1 SAASRSRAPSST
13 TPASCCSTNPRRAS
27 TRRRATSCG
36 TGCSGSR
43 SRARHCCSRRTT
55 WTRPNSCAAASSW
68 STTGGSWPRAARRPS
83 SAPTRRVRC
92 SRCVSAR
99 IATRMPPLRWQGSAT
114 VSRCSPTACSSTPTT
129 ARPRSPRSWR
139 AGYSPS
145 RVWCGGRASKT
156 SSCGSPGGA
165 SSNERGDRMSQT
177 RTTTDFA
184 AEARA
189 AGVRARRFG
198 ALYSAEH
205 HVRVWRR
212 YLGVNVASAV
222 GTPVM
227 YLFAFGVGLGV
238 LVNANAGPG
247 GVDGVSYLVFIA
259 PALIATAAV
268 TIASDEFTYPVM
280 QGFKWNPIYVGMH
293 AAPIS
298 ARQVVDGVIIFV
310 AVRIFATTLVYF
322 LVMAAFGAVP
332 LATGLLTVPI
342 ATLTGIAF
350 GAPLFAYAAAQRED
364 RGQFAVV
371 QRVLV

>member
-1 SAASRSRAPSST
+1 
-13 TPASCCSTNPRRAS
+13 
-27 TRRRATSCG
+27 
-36 TGCSGSR
+36 
-43 SRARHCCSRRTT
+43 
-55 WTRPNSCAAASSW
+55 
-68 STTGGSWPRAARRPS
+68 
-83 SAPTRRVRC
+83 
-92 SRCVSAR
+92 
-99 IATRMPPLRWQGSAT
+99 
-114 VSRCSPTACSSTPTT
+114 
-129 ARPRSPRSWR
+129 
-139 AGYSPS
+139 
-145 RVWCGGRASKT
+145 
-156 SSCGSPGGA
+156 
-165 SSNERGDRMSQT
+165 MSQT

-212 YLGVNVASAV
+212 YLGVNVASAI

-371 QRVLV
+371 QRVLVLPLTLFSGTLFPLEQLPVFLRPIGWLSPLWHGAELGRVTSYAAERPAWMIAVHLVFLLALAIGGWRLTVRVTRKRLGA

>member
-1 SAASRSRAPSST
+1 
-13 TPASCCSTNPRRAS
+13 
-27 TRRRATSCG
+27 
-36 TGCSGSR
+36 
-43 SRARHCCSRRTT
+43 
-55 WTRPNSCAAASSW
+55 
-68 STTGGSWPRAARRPS
+68 
-83 SAPTRRVRC
+83 
-92 SRCVSAR
+92 
-99 IATRMPPLRWQGSAT
+99 
-114 VSRCSPTACSSTPTT
+114 
-129 ARPRSPRSWR
+129 
-139 AGYSPS
+139 
-145 RVWCGGRASKT
+145 
-156 SSCGSPGGA
+156 
-165 SSNERGDRMSQT
+165 MSQT
-177 RTTTDFA
+177 RTTTGFA

-212 YLGVNVASAV
+212 YLGVNVASAI

-371 QRVLV
+371 QRVLVLPLTLFSGTLFPLEQLPVFLRPIGWLSPLWHGAELGRVASYAAERPAWMIAVHLVFLLALAIGGWRLTVRVTRKRLDA

>member
-1 SAASRSRAPSST
+1 
-13 TPASCCSTNPRRAS
+13 
-27 TRRRATSCG
+27 
-36 TGCSGSR
+36 
-43 SRARHCCSRRTT
+43 
-55 WTRPNSCAAASSW
+55 
-68 STTGGSWPRAARRPS
+68 
-83 SAPTRRVRC
+83 
-92 SRCVSAR
+92 
-99 IATRMPPLRWQGSAT
+99 
-114 VSRCSPTACSSTPTT
+114 
-129 ARPRSPRSWR
+129 
-139 AGYSPS
+139 
-145 RVWCGGRASKT
+145 
-156 SSCGSPGGA
+156 
-165 SSNERGDRMSQT
+165 MSQT

-212 YLGVNVASAV
+212 YLGVNVASAI

-310 AVRIFATTLVYF
+310 AVRIFATTFVYF

-371 QRVLV
+371 QRVLVLPLTLFSGTLFPLEQLPVFLRPIGWVSPLWHGAELGRVTSYAAERPGWIIAVHLAFLLILAIGGWRLAVRVTRKRLDA

>member
-1 SAASRSRAPSST
+1 M
-13 TPASCCSTNPRRAS
+13 
-27 TRRRATSCG
+27 
-36 TGCSGSR
+36 SGS
-43 SRARHCCSRRTT
+43 
-55 WTRPNSCAAASSW
+55 
-68 STTGGSWPRAARRPS
+68 
-83 SAPTRRVRC
+83 
-92 SRCVSAR
+92 
-99 IATRMPPLRWQGSAT
+99 QG
-114 VSRCSPTACSSTPTT
+114 
-129 ARPRSPRSWR
+129 
-139 AGYSPS
+139 
-145 RVWCGGRASKT
+145 
-156 SSCGSPGGA
+156 
-165 SSNERGDRMSQT
+165 MSEVT
-177 RTTTDFA
+177 IRDLA
-184 AEARA
+184 DEARA
-189 AGVRARRFG
+189 AGARARRFG
-198 ALYSAEH
+198 AWYSAEH

-212 YLGVNVASAV
+212 YLGVNVASAI

-238 LVNANAGPG
+238 LVNANVGPG

-298 ARQVVDGVIIFV
+298 ARQVVDGVVIFV
-310 AVRIFATTLVYF
+310 AVRIFATTFVYF

-332 LATGLLTVPI
+332 LVTGLLTVPI

-371 QRVLV
+371 QRVLVLPLTLFSGTLFPLEQLPVFLQPIGWLSPLWHGAELGRVSSYGAERPGWLIVVHLVFLAVLAIGGWRLTVRITRKRLDA

>member
-1 SAASRSRAPSST
+1 
-13 TPASCCSTNPRRAS
+13 
-27 TRRRATSCG
+27 
-36 TGCSGSR
+36 
-43 SRARHCCSRRTT
+43 
-55 WTRPNSCAAASSW
+55 
-68 STTGGSWPRAARRPS
+68 
-83 SAPTRRVRC
+83 
-92 SRCVSAR
+92 
-99 IATRMPPLRWQGSAT
+99 
-114 VSRCSPTACSSTPTT
+114 
-129 ARPRSPRSWR
+129 
-139 AGYSPS
+139 
-145 RVWCGGRASKT
+145 
-156 SSCGSPGGA
+156 
-165 SSNERGDRMSQT
+165 MSQT

-310 AVRIFATTLVYF
+310 AVRIFATTFVYF

-332 LATGLLTVPI
+332 LVTGLLTVPI

-371 QRVLV
+371 QRVLVLPLTLFSGTLFPLEQLPVFLRPIGWLSPLWHGAELGRVTSYAAERPAWMIAVHLVFLLALAIGGWRLTVRVTRKRLDA

>member
-1 SAASRSRAPSST
+1 
-13 TPASCCSTNPRRAS
+13 
-27 TRRRATSCG
+27 
-36 TGCSGSR
+36 
-43 SRARHCCSRRTT
+43 
-55 WTRPNSCAAASSW
+55 
-68 STTGGSWPRAARRPS
+68 
-83 SAPTRRVRC
+83 
-92 SRCVSAR
+92 
-99 IATRMPPLRWQGSAT
+99 
-114 VSRCSPTACSSTPTT
+114 
-129 ARPRSPRSWR
+129 
-139 AGYSPS
+139 
-145 RVWCGGRASKT
+145 
-156 SSCGSPGGA
+156 
-165 SSNERGDRMSQT
+165 MSQT

-212 YLGVNVASAV
+212 YLGVNVASAI

-371 QRVLV
+371 QRVLVLPLTLFSGTLFPLEQLPVFLRPIGWLSPLWHGAELGRVASYAAERPAWMIAVHLVFLLALAIGGWRLTVRVTRKRLDA

>member
-1 SAASRSRAPSST
+1 MSQI
-13 TPASCCSTNPRRAS
+13 
-27 TRRRATSCG
+27 
-36 TGCSGSR
+36 
-43 SRARHCCSRRTT
+43 RTT
-55 WTRPNSCAAASSW
+55 
-68 STTGGSWPRAARRPS
+68 
-83 SAPTRRVRC
+83 V
-92 SRCVSAR
+92 
-99 IATRMPPLRWQGSAT
+99 
-114 VSRCSPTACSSTPTT
+114 
-129 ARPRSPRSWR
+129 
-139 AGYSPS
+139 
-145 RVWCGGRASKT
+145 
-156 SSCGSPGGA
+156 
-165 SSNERGDRMSQT
+165 
-177 RTTTDFA
+177 DFA

-189 AGVRARRFG
+189 AGVRPRRFG

-212 YLGVNVASAV
+212 YLGVNVASAI

-371 QRVLV
+371 QRVLVLPLTLFSGTLFPLEQLPVFLRPIGWLSPLWHGAELGRVASYAAERPAWMIAVHLVFLLALAIGGWRLTVRVTRKRLDA

>member
-1 SAASRSRAPSST
+1 MST
-13 TPASCCSTNPRRAS
+13 SLDVAE
-27 TRRRATSCG
+27 
-36 TGCSGSR
+36 
-43 SRARHCCSRRTT
+43 
-55 WTRPNSCAAASSW
+55 
-68 STTGGSWPRAARRPS
+68 
-83 SAPTRRVRC
+83 
-92 SRCVSAR
+92 
-99 IATRMPPLRWQGSAT
+99 L
-114 VSRCSPTACSSTPTT
+114 
-129 ARPRSPRSWR
+129 
-139 AGYSPS
+139 
-145 RVWCGGRASKT
+145 
-156 SSCGSPGGA
+156 
-165 SSNERGDRMSQT
+165 
-177 RTTTDFA
+177 A
-184 AEARA
+184 AEART
-189 AGVRARRFG
+189 AGARARRFG
-198 ALYSAEH
+198 AWYVAEH
-205 HVRVWRR
+205 HIRIWRR
-212 YLGVNVASAV
+212 YLGVNIASAI

-310 AVRIFATTLVYF
+310 ALRIFATTLVYF
-322 LVMAAFGAVP
+322 LIMAAFGAVP
-332 LATGLLTVPI
+332 LLTGLLTVPI

-371 QRVLV
+371 QRVLVLPLTLFSGTLFPLEQLPVFLQPIGWASPLWHGAELGRVASYAADRPGWLVVVHLVFLLALALGGWRLTVRIVRKRLDA

>member
-1 SAASRSRAPSST
+1 
-13 TPASCCSTNPRRAS
+13 
-27 TRRRATSCG
+27 
-36 TGCSGSR
+36 
-43 SRARHCCSRRTT
+43 
-55 WTRPNSCAAASSW
+55 
-68 STTGGSWPRAARRPS
+68 
-83 SAPTRRVRC
+83 
-92 SRCVSAR
+92 
-99 IATRMPPLRWQGSAT
+99 
-114 VSRCSPTACSSTPTT
+114 
-129 ARPRSPRSWR
+129 
-139 AGYSPS
+139 
-145 RVWCGGRASKT
+145 
-156 SSCGSPGGA
+156 
-165 SSNERGDRMSQT
+165 MSQT
-177 RTTTDFA
+177 RTTEDFA

-189 AGVRARRFG
+189 AGVRPRRVG

-212 YLGVNVASAV
+212 YLGVNVASAI

-310 AVRIFATTLVYF
+310 AVRIFATTFVYF

-371 QRVLV
+371 QRVLVLPLTLFSGTLFPLEQLPVFLRPIGWLSPLWHGAELGRVASYAAERPAWMIAVHLVFLLALAIGGWRLTVRVTRKRLDA

>member
-1 SAASRSRAPSST
+1 
-13 TPASCCSTNPRRAS
+13 
-27 TRRRATSCG
+27 
-36 TGCSGSR
+36 
-43 SRARHCCSRRTT
+43 
-55 WTRPNSCAAASSW
+55 
-68 STTGGSWPRAARRPS
+68 
-83 SAPTRRVRC
+83 
-92 SRCVSAR
+92 
-99 IATRMPPLRWQGSAT
+99 
-114 VSRCSPTACSSTPTT
+114 
-129 ARPRSPRSWR
+129 
-139 AGYSPS
+139 
-145 RVWCGGRASKT
+145 
-156 SSCGSPGGA
+156 
-165 SSNERGDRMSQT
+165 MSQT

-212 YLGVNVASAV
+212 YLGVNVASAI

-371 QRVLV
+371 QRVLVLPLTLFSGTLFPLEQLPLVLRPIGWLSPLWHGAELGRVTSYAAERPAWMIAVHLVFLLALAIGGWRLTVRVTRKRLDA

>member
-1 SAASRSRAPSST
+1 MSASE
-13 TPASCCSTNPRRAS
+13 
-27 TRRRATSCG
+27 
-36 TGCSGSR
+36 
-43 SRARHCCSRRTT
+43 
-55 WTRPNSCAAASSW
+55 
-68 STTGGSWPRAARRPS
+68 TTGQAQLAE
-83 SAPTRRVRC
+83 
-92 SRCVSAR
+92 
-99 IATRMPPLRWQGSAT
+99 L
-114 VSRCSPTACSSTPTT
+114 
-129 ARPRSPRSWR
+129 
-139 AGYSPS
+139 
-145 RVWCGGRASKT
+145 
-156 SSCGSPGGA
+156 
-165 SSNERGDRMSQT
+165 
-177 RTTTDFA
+177 A

-198 ALYSAEH
+198 AWYTAEH

-212 YLGVNVASAV
+212 YLGVNVAAAI

-238 LVNANAGPG
+238 LVNANVGPG

-298 ARQVVDGVIIFV
+298 ARQVVDGIIIFV
-310 AVRIFATTLVYF
+310 AVRIFVTTLVYF

-350 GAPLFAYAAAQRED
+350 GAPLLAYSAAQRED

-371 QRVLV
+371 QRVLVLPLTLFSGTLFPLEQLPAFLWPIGWLSPLWHGAELGRVASYAADRPGWMLLVHLAFLLVLAVGGWRLAVRITRRRLDA

>member
-1 SAASRSRAPSST
+1 MSRNQGTSEVT
-13 TPASCCSTNPRRAS
+13 TSDLA
-27 TRRRATSCG
+27 
-36 TGCSGSR
+36 
-43 SRARHCCSRRTT
+43 
-55 WTRPNSCAAASSW
+55 
-68 STTGGSWPRAARRPS
+68 
-83 SAPTRRVRC
+83 
-92 SRCVSAR
+92 
-99 IATRMPPLRWQGSAT
+99 
-114 VSRCSPTACSSTPTT
+114 
-129 ARPRSPRSWR
+129 
-139 AGYSPS
+139 
-145 RVWCGGRASKT
+145 
-156 SSCGSPGGA
+156 
-165 SSNERGDRMSQT
+165 D
-177 RTTTDFA
+177 
-184 AEARA
+184 EARA
-189 AGVRARRFG
+189 AGARARRLG
-198 ALYSAEH
+198 AWYSAEH

-212 YLGVNVASAV
+212 YLGVNVASAI

-238 LVNANAGPG
+238 LVNANVGPA

-298 ARQVVDGVIIFV
+298 ARQVVDGVVIFV

-371 QRVLV
+371 QRVLVLPLTLFSGTLFPLEQLPVFLQPIGWLSPLWHGAELGRVASYGAERPGWLIAVHLVFLAALAVGGWRLTVRVTRKRLDA

>member
-1 SAASRSRAPSST
+1 
-13 TPASCCSTNPRRAS
+13 
-27 TRRRATSCG
+27 
-36 TGCSGSR
+36 
-43 SRARHCCSRRTT
+43 
-55 WTRPNSCAAASSW
+55 
-68 STTGGSWPRAARRPS
+68 
-83 SAPTRRVRC
+83 
-92 SRCVSAR
+92 
-99 IATRMPPLRWQGSAT
+99 
-114 VSRCSPTACSSTPTT
+114 
-129 ARPRSPRSWR
+129 
-139 AGYSPS
+139 
-145 RVWCGGRASKT
+145 
-156 SSCGSPGGA
+156 
-165 SSNERGDRMSQT
+165 MSQT
-177 RTTTDFA
+177 RTTVDFA

-189 AGVRARRFG
+189 AGVRPRRFG

-212 YLGVNVASAV
+212 YLGVNVASAI

-371 QRVLV
+371 QRVLVLPLTLFSGTLFPLEQLPVFLRPIGWLSPLWHGAELGRVTSYAAERPAWMIAVHLVFLLALAIGGWRLTVRVTRKRLDA

>member
-1 SAASRSRAPSST
+1 
-13 TPASCCSTNPRRAS
+13 
-27 TRRRATSCG
+27 
-36 TGCSGSR
+36 
-43 SRARHCCSRRTT
+43 
-55 WTRPNSCAAASSW
+55 
-68 STTGGSWPRAARRPS
+68 
-83 SAPTRRVRC
+83 
-92 SRCVSAR
+92 
-99 IATRMPPLRWQGSAT
+99 
-114 VSRCSPTACSSTPTT
+114 
-129 ARPRSPRSWR
+129 
-139 AGYSPS
+139 
-145 RVWCGGRASKT
+145 
-156 SSCGSPGGA
+156 
-165 SSNERGDRMSQT
+165 MSQT

-310 AVRIFATTLVYF
+310 AVRIFATTFVYF

-371 QRVLV
+371 QRVLVLPLTLFSGTLFPLEQLPVFLRPIGWLSPLWHGAELGRVTSYAAERPAWMIAVHLVFLLALAIGGWRLTVRVTRKRLDA